1 MFLYIWGESTPV
13 PEVPALPQITAQN
26 SALKNSC
33 RLEMI
38 RLPLD
43 KMRSKLDAKKS
54 RVHLRY
60 QYYEMK
66 NKMQKISALIPPE
79 FQSLSYSL
87 GWCAKA
93 VDSLADRIVPDGFD
107 NDTMQI
113 SEIFRLNNSDILND
127 SAVLSALISSCC
139 FLYIGWNQHG
149 YPAIQ
154 VIDGENATGTIDTV
168 TNLLTEGYAILKYDD
183 DGVIEQEAHFLPF
196 RTDYYTYGKLSD
208 SVAHKA
214 PYPLLVPVIYRPDA
228 KRPFGHSRISRA
240 CMGIVQ
246 NALRTMLR
254 TEVAAEFYSVPQKY
268 IVGLSEDAEF
278 NNRAATLSS
287 FLRFSEDENGKTPSL
302 GQFQSGNIEPFLS
315 QMKMLASLFA
325 AETSLTLDDLGF
337 TTENPSSVDAIRAS
351 HENLRLTARK
361 AQRTFGTGFLN
372 AGYLAAC
379 IRDQYSYERSA
390 FADTQCSWMPIFE
403 PDASMLGVMG
413 DAVLKIN
420 QASEGFM
427 GARNIRALTGLRSD
441 AE

>member
-1 MFLYIWGESTPV
+1 MIFLSLELLRCKLASK
-13 PEVPALPQITAQN
+13 
-26 SALKNSC
+26 KN
-33 RLEMI
+33 
-38 RLPLD
+38 
-43 KMRSKLDAKKS
+43 

-66 NKMQKISALIPPE
+66 NVMRKISALVPPE
-79 FQSLSYSL
+79 FQSLTYSL

-93 VDSLADRIVPDGFD
+93 VDALADRIVSDGFR

-113 SEIFRLNNSDILND
+113 SEIFQLNNPDILYD
-127 SAVLSALISSCC
+127 SSVLSALIASCC
-139 FLYIGWNQHG
+139 FLYVGWNQNG
-149 YPAIQ
+149 YPTLQ
-154 VIDGENATGTIDTV
+154 VIDGENATGTIETV
-168 TNLLTEGYAILKYDD
+168 TNLLTEGYAVLKHDD
-183 DGVIEQEAHFLPF
+183 NGNIEQEAHFLPF

-208 SVAHKA
+208 SVTHKA

-240 CMGIVQ
+240 CMSIVQ
-246 NALRTMLR
+246 NVLRTLLR

-287 FLRFSEDENGKTPSL
+287 FLRFSADEDGKLPSL
-302 GQFQSGNIEPFLS
+302 GQFQNGSVEPFLN

-325 AETSLTLDDLGF
+325 AETSLTVDDLGF
-337 TTENPSSVDAIRAS
+337 TTENPSAVDAIRAS

-379 IRDQYSYERSA
+379 IRDNYSYERSV
-390 FADTQCSWMPIFE
+390 FTEIQCRWLPIFE
-403 PDASMLGVMG
+403 PDASSLGALG
-413 DAVLKIN
+413 DAILKIN
-420 QASEGFM
+420 QAADGFL
-427 GARNIRALTGLRSD
+427 GAENIRSLTGLRSD